1 MKSLLPNSIQ
11 ELSIA
16 ERLQLVQ
23 DIWDSIVL
31 SPDVVS
37 ITDKQK
43 QELDDRLELYNQA
56 PDTGKSWEEIKKSL
70 ITEHE
75 LEIIN

>member
-31 SPDVVS
+31 SPDVIS
-37 ITDKQK
+37 ITDTQK
-43 QELDDRLELYNQA
+43 QELDDRLELYNQD
-56 PDTGKSWEEIKKSL
+56 PDTGKSWEEIKKKF
-70 ITEHE
+70 
-75 LEIIN
+75 NN

>member
-31 SPDVVS
+31 APDVIS

-43 QELDDRLELYNQA
+43 QELDDRLELYNQDPNA
-56 PDTGKSWEEIKKSL
+56 GKSWEEIKKKF
-70 ITEHE
+70 
-75 LEIIN
+75 NN

>member
-31 SPDVVS
+31 SPDVIP

-43 QELDDRLELYNQA
+43 QELDDRLELYNQDPNA
-56 PDTGKSWEEIKKSL
+56 GKSWEEIKKKF
-70 ITEHE
+70 
-75 LEIIN
+75 NN